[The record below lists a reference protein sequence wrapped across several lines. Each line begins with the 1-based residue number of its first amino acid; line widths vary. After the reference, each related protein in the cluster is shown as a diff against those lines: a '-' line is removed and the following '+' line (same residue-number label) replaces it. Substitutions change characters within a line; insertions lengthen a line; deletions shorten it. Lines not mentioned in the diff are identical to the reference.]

1 MLMTP
6 GTRKSNGFNGK
17 PAWSIKAIRKPPKQA
32 STCNGMPYSSAIYKK
47 CIKTLNN
54 TREKKINVSTF
65 DRSSIGSIA
74 PCGKFGA
81 EATS

>member
-1 MLMTP
+1 
-6 GTRKSNGFNGK
+6 
-17 PAWSIKAIRKPPKQA
+17 
-32 STCNGMPYSSAIYKK
+32 MPYSSAIYKK